1 MKNNVTE
8 ITIGVDL
15 GDKQNVVCVLDSS
28 GEVLEVFQV
37 SNTKKAMRK
46 CFANYS
52 GSLVAIE
59 TGTHSCWISR
69 LLKDLDCRVLVGNSR
84 KLRSIWQNPVKTD
97 CRDAEMLARI
107 ARLDPKLLEPI
118 EHRSE
123 QSQADLSIIQAR
135 DMLVKSRGDLI
146 NHIRGTVKAVGERI
160 PSCSAPSFCKK
171 AKDYIP
177 EILKPAL
184 LPLIEQVSSLTKT
197 IKEYDKQIE
206 ELNRTHY
213 PETGVLRQISG
224 VGPITALAFILTL
237 EDSSRFAKSREVG
250 PFLGLVPKRDQ
261 SGDMDKQLRITKCGN
276 KYLRNLLVNAAHYI
290 LGAFGPDCDLRRFG
304 ERIAQGGGKIAKKR
318 AVVAVARKLAVL
330 MHRLWVTGEEY
341 EPFYNQGGSTKA
353 A

>member
-1 MKNNVTE
+1 MKNNLSE

-15 GDKQNVVCVLDSS
+15 GDKNNVVCVLDSS
-28 GEVLEVFQV
+28 GEVQEVFQV
-37 SNTKKAMRK
+37 SNTKKAMHR
-46 CFANYS
+46 CFSHYS
-52 GSLVAIE
+52 GALVAIE
-59 TGTHSCWISR
+59 TGTHSSWISR
-69 LLKDLDCRVLVGNSR
+69 LLKELNCRVLVGNSR
-84 KLRSIWQNPVKTD
+84 KLRSIWQDPVKTD
-97 CRDAEMLARI
+97 YRDAEMLARI

-135 DMLVKSRGDLI
+135 DMLVKSRADII

-160 PSCSAPSFCKK
+160 PSCSAPSFHKK
-171 AKDYIP
+171 AKEYIP

-184 LPLIEQVSSLTKT
+184 LPLIEQVSNLTKA
-197 IKEYDKQIE
+197 IKEYEHQIE
-206 ELNRTHY
+206 ELSRNKY

-276 KYLRNLLVNAAHYI
+276 KYLRQLLVNAAHYI
-290 LGAFGPDCDLRRFG
+290 LGAFGPDCELRRFG
-304 ERIAQGGGKIAKKR
+304 ERIAQRGGKIAKKR
-318 AVVAVARKLAVL
+318 AAVAVARKLAVL

-341 EPFYNQGGSTKA
+341 DPFFNQGGLTKA

>member
-8 ITIGVDL
+8 LTIGVDL
-15 GDKQNVVCVLDSS
+15 GDKNNVVCVLDSS
-28 GEVLEVFQV
+28 GEVHEVFQV
-37 SNTKKAMRK
+37 SNTKKAMLK
-46 CFANYS
+46 CFSNYS
-52 GSLVAIE
+52 GALVAIE
-59 TGTHSCWISR
+59 TGTHSSWISR
-69 LLKDLDCRVLVGNSR
+69 LLKEIDCRVLVGNSR
-84 KLRSIWQNPVKTD
+84 KLRSICQDPVKTD
-97 CRDAEMLARI
+97 YRDAEMLARI

-135 DMLVKSRGDLI
+135 DMLVKSRADII

-160 PSCSAPSFCKK
+160 PSCGAPSFHKK
-171 AKDYIP
+171 AKEYIP

-197 IKEYDKQIE
+197 IKEYDQQIE

-276 KYLRNLLVNAAHYI
+276 KYLRKLLVNAAHYI
-290 LGAFGPDCDLRRFG
+290 LGAFGPDCELRRFG
-304 ERIAQGGGKIAKKR
+304 ERIAQRGGKIAKKR
-318 AVVAVARKLAVL
+318 AAIAVARKLAVL

-341 EPFYNQGGSTKA
+341 DPFYNQGGLTKA